1 MAERMSFCYICAYIL
16 LFESCFGDNSVKIL
30 NDESFEHLT
39 QASTGATTGDWF
51 IVFSFTDKDPE
62 CTECKKA
69 DEAIAKAQEKLS
81 HKLNFALVL
90 PPKSKLTLKR
100 FDVARWPH
108 VILLKQG
115 KQYTYSEG
123 KIDEESFIRFIEKG
137 YELAASQPV
146 PPPIGKFD
154 IFIEGLMDDIK
165 HMIQLRKNA
174 AAVIF
179 FAGVLFGLMLTPV
192 LKLLA
197 ECLINSFTQE
207 PDQDLDEGLG
217 QDEVDEDEDQN
228 EEEEKKER

>member
-1 MAERMSFCYICAYIL
+1 M
-16 LFESCFGDNSVKIL
+16 
-30 NDESFEHLT
+30 
-39 QASTGATTGDWF
+39 
-51 IVFSFTDKDPE
+51 
-62 CTECKKA
+62 
-69 DEAIAKAQEKLS
+69 
-81 HKLNFALVL
+81 
-90 PPKSKLTLKR
+90 
-100 FDVARWPH
+100 
-108 VILLKQG
+108 
-115 KQYTYSEG
+115 
-123 KIDEESFIRFIEKG
+123 DEESFIRFIEKG
-137 YELAASQPV
+137 HELAASQPV
-146 PPPIGKFD
+146 PPPISKFD

-217 QDEVDEDEDQN
+217 QDEVDDEDQN

>member
-1 MAERMSFCYICAYIL
+1 MAERMSFCYICAFIL

-69 DEAIAKAQEKLS
+69 DEAIAKAQE
-81 HKLNFALVL
+81 N
-90 PPKSKLTLKR
+90 
-100 FDVARWPH
+100 
-108 VILLKQG
+108 LKQG
-115 KQYTYSEG
+115 KQYIYSEG
-123 KIDEESFIRFIEKG
+123 KMDEESFIKFIEKG

-146 PPPIGKFD
+146 PPPISKFD

-174 AAVIF
+174 AVVIF

>member
-1 MAERMSFCYICAYIL
+1 MADGLFAFCHLCTLIV
-16 LFESCFGDNSVKIL
+16 LFEICFSDSSVKIL

-62 CTECKKA
+62 CAECKQA

-100 FDVARWPH
+100 FDVARWPF

-115 KQYTYSEG
+115 KQYTYFEG
-123 KIDEESFIRFIEKG
+123 KMDEESFVKFIEQG
-137 YELAASQPV
+137 YKLSPAQPV
-146 PPPIGKFD
+146 PPPVSKLDVFVED
-154 IFIEGLMDDIK
+154 LMGDVK
-165 HMIQLRKNA
+165 HMIHMRKNA

-179 FAGVLFGLMLTPV
+179 LAGILFGLMLTPV
-192 LKLLA
+192 LRLLT
-197 ECLINSFTQE
+197 EFLINSFTQE
-207 PDQDLDEGLG
+207 PEQEDEGLG
-217 QDEVDEDEDQN
+217 KDEVDEEVDENGD
-228 EEEEKKER
+228 EEKKNR